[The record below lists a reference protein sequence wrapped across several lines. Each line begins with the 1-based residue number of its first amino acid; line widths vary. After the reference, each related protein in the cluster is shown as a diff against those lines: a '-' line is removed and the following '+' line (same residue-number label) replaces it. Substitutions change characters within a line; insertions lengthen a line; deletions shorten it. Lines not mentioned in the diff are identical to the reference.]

1 MNVSK
6 INANQTIGFAAKAKS
21 QPRRAHQESK
31 FDAFI
36 SSPKTKK
43 AVKFIGL
50 TALVVAAA
58 ISGKAILKKLS
69 FNKAVKTEAARR
81 IAESKMTQTE
91 KINRALPNAVQAALD
106 TPLRKGE
113 KIGNTPAGIRLDG
126 LTHALEVDKRI
137 AHLEEVDKMHR
148 ARHMGLIQAFKS
160 EEVLPRANFD
170 KETAQK
176 AFDIE
181 IKQLGEK
188 IEKAAQKAQ
197 PKA

>member
-1 MNVSK
+1 
-6 INANQTIGFAAKAKS
+6 
-21 QPRRAHQESK
+21 
-31 FDAFI
+31 
-36 SSPKTKK
+36 
-43 AVKFIGL
+43 
-50 TALVVAAA
+50 
-58 ISGKAILKKLS
+58 
-69 FNKAVKTEAARR
+69 
-81 IAESKMTQTE
+81 MTQTE
-91 KINRALPNAVQAALD
+91 KINRALPGALQAALD
-106 TPLRKGE
+106 TPIAKGQTL
-113 KIGNTPAGIRLDG
+113 GNTPAGIRLDG
-126 LTHALEVDKRI
+126 LTHALEVDKQI